1 MKRKMI
7 ALGLILVLLAISFS
21 FASASSSKK
30 TGYVVTTDW
39 LHFRAKPQGTIL
51 DTIPPGTLLRASY
64 HDEFYTKVIYKDSIG
79 YVYNKY
85 IVIYRTDDAPFQERC
100 ESLVAVGKAKAIK
113 SSPIYDDSKVKLGKM
128 PKGTKVNVYAING
141 KWVLAG
147 AYGKYGIVKK
157 SSLKMY

>member
-7 ALGLILVLLAISFS
+7 ALGIILLLLVTLLS

-30 TGYVVTTDW
+30 SGYVVTTDW
-39 LHFRAKPQGTIL
+39 LHFRAKPRGTIL
-51 DTIPPGTLLRASY
+51 DSIRPGTLLKASY
-64 HDEFYTKVIYKDSIG
+64 YDKYYTKVIYEDTVG
-79 YVYNKY
+79 YVYNDY
-85 IVIYRTDDAPFQERC
+85 VVVYRTDGAPFQERC
-100 ESLVAVGKAKAIK
+100 KSLVSVGKARAIK
-113 SSPIYDDSKVKLGKM
+113 SSPIYDDSKTKLGTM

-141 KWVLAG
+141 NWVLAG

>member
-30 TGYVVTTDW
+30 TVYVVTTDW
-39 LHFRAKPQGTIL
+39 LHFREKPQGTVL
-51 DTIPPGTLLRASY
+51 GTIPPGTLLKASNY
-64 HDEFYTKVIYKDSIG
+64 DEFYTKVIYKDSIG

-100 ESLVAVGKAKAIK
+100 ESLVAVAKAKAVR
-113 SSPIYDDSKVKLGKM
+113 SSPIYDDSKTKLGTM

-141 KWVLAG
+141 QWVLAG

>member
-7 ALGLILVLLAISFS
+7 ALALTLVLLTTFFS

-30 TGYVVTTDW
+30 VGYVVTTDW

-51 DTIPPGTLLRASY
+51 DSIRPGTLLKALY
-64 HDEFYTKVIYKDSIG
+64 YNKHYTKVIFNGTIG
-79 YVYNKY
+79 YVYNDY
-85 IVIYRTDDAPFQERC
+85 ITVYRTDNAPFQERC
-100 ESLVAVGKAKAIK
+100 RSLTVVKKAIAIK
-113 SSPIYDDSKVKLGKM
+113 RSPIYDDSKTKLGTM
-128 PKGTKVNVYAING
+128 PKGTKVNVYAVNG
-141 KWVLAG
+141 NWVLAG